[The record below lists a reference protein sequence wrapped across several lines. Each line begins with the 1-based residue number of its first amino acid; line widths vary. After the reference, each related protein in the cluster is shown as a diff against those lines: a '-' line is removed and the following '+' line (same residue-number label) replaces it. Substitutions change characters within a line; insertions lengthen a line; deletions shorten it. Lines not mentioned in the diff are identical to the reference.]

1 MLLKFAGIEQRCY
14 QGTEWAKFVDKQG
27 NVYYLQTLEFNEKLN
42 SSISFCYSIL
52 EFAEIDVVTRTGSY
66 GNVITF
72 RRPKKK
78 GVKDQFFKW
87 LYNGDYLRKT
97 AKGNWST
104 YDVET
109 NTYTVKRNLV
119 TPLKDFNATL
129 YFVGFK
135 RCTYKTYVIY
145 EMPKSE
151 ASTVFPELELN
162 KGVLSLQF
170 IMSEE
175 EFKRLAKKGYY
186 VGALYGGW
194 TFKSTPAHQL
204 LMLKDK

>member
-1 MLLKFAGIEQRCY
+1 MLLKFAGIQNRRHN
-14 QGTEWAKFVDKQG
+14 GVNWAKFIDQE
-27 NVYYLQTLEFNEKLN
+27 NNNYYLNKHEFNKKLN
-42 SSISFCYSIL
+42 TYDSFCKSLVEFTEL
-52 EFAEIDVVTRTGSY
+52 EVFTGTHSHS
-66 GNVITF
+66 NVITF